1 MERRAEFQDETFQS
15 LASLGTRTGEFQG
28 LSEPELKE
36 VIRCL
41 VMGWFFERHFRQ
53 AEIPGSGES
62 IVKFVKVLSSQPAL
76 Q

>member
-1 MERRAEFQDETFQS
+1 MQRRAEFQDETFQS
-15 LASLGTRTGEFQG
+15 LASLATRTGEFSA

-62 IVKFVKVLSSQPAL
+62 IVKFVEAISSQTVS